1 EVKAS
6 TTGGVWGMGGRARS
20 TRQWERNRG
29 SGDWVPV
36 SLVHVPSYGRS
47 ASPNALHLPATWPL
61 IGRGAELA
69 FVADAIAAGECGG
82 IVLAGG
88 AGVGKTRL
96 ASEVVRAAA
105 GQRCAT
111 EWVAATRAGA
121 SIPFGSFAHLLPD
134 LVLSTV
140 DR

>member
-1 EVKAS
+1 
-6 TTGGVWGMGGRARS
+6 MGGSARY
-20 TRQWERNRG
+20 TRQRERGNR
-29 SGDWVPV
+29 DWVPV
-36 SLVHVPSYGRS
+36 SLVHVPSHRRWGPT
-47 ASPNALHLPATWPL
+47 AFHLPATWPL

-69 FVADAIAAGECGG
+69 FVVDAIVAQDCGG

-134 LVLSTV
+134 FVLATV
-140 DR
+140 DQLGVLRRQQRG